1 MDSCVLLFDLTCQTC
16 SASANS
22 LGTYTAHRANNRCR
36 GVPVRCG
43 CCNVVF
49 TTLRDITRHLQRPG
63 ITLVPPYSNSA
74 TACMAPPAAAVSST
88 DESIQVSNLITVDAD
103 LFNIMMDPGFPPFY
117 DPSDDLLSQPA
128 INLIT
133 TSSTPIDTPNA
144 MLSDISVP
152 AFTTVTT
159 TETSLT
165 SAISYVPL
173 DIVAVSPTRP
183 SILPCPPVGSPYP
196 TPISSTQ
203 AATHTFIPP
212 RTSPISLLDTPLS
225 QTHTATAST
234 SVLAAAQPQQQ
245 PTTMPQDFR
254 FDNFND
260 FALLAYL
267 YGIVRSPTGRA
278 YHASR
283 LCTLENSFRRQ
294 LALDTTLFPHALT
307 ADLSELLYLFESV
320 YFTHALV
327 GRRH

>member
-1 MDSCVLLFDLTCQTC
+1 MRSSATMKGRGKGVDSCVLLFELTCQTC
-16 SASANS
+16 SATANS
-22 LGTYTAHRANNRCR
+22 LGTYTAHRTNNHCR
-36 GVPVRCG
+36 GTPVRCG

-49 TTLRDITRHLQRPG
+49 NTLRDITYHLQRPG
-63 ITLVPPYSNSA
+63 IALVPPYSNS
-74 TACMAPPAAAVSST
+74 TVACMAPPATAVSST
-88 DESIQVSNLITVDAD
+88 DESIQVSNLLTVDVD
-103 LFNIMMDPGFPPFY
+103 LYNIMMDPGFPPFY
-117 DPSDDLLSQPA
+117 DPSDDILSQPT

-133 TSSTPIDTPNA
+133 TS
-144 MLSDISVP
+144 
-152 AFTTVTT
+152 TT
-159 TETSLT
+159 TETPST
-165 SAISYVPL
+165 SAISYVSS
-173 DIVAVSPTRP
+173 DSVVVSPTRP

-196 TPISSTQ
+196 TPVSSTQ
-203 AATHTFIPP
+203 AATHTFIPL
-212 RTSPISLLDTPLS
+212 RTSPISSLDTPPS
-225 QTHTATAST
+225 QTHTITASI
-234 SVLAAAQPQQQ
+234 SVFAAAQPQQQ

-267 YGIVRSPTGRA
+267 YGIVRSPIGRA

-283 LCTLENSFRRQ
+283 LYTLENSFRRQ